1 MTFFVIGVDGGGSKT
16 AAVILDAHGRVLGRG
31 WSGSSNYHLVGETG
45 VRAAMTAAIEEA
57 AAAAGVK
64 SEQAASVV
72 WAQAGAGR
80 PQEAQVL
87 HALQSEMLP
96 GVPGQVIHDAVAALV
111 GGLGRREGVVVIAG
125 TGAIVYGEDAYGA
138 TARAGGWGHLLDE
151 GSGYAIGLRAC
162 KAIAQAVDGRDL
174 ATRLTSRILDALQ
187 LPSPTHLIHWLY
199 ASERQVADIAAL
211 ASLVLQEAEAGD
223 LVATDVALQAADAL
237 AAGVR
242 AVARRLNFPKEQGM
256 PLVLSGGLLEGNVFY
271 RSLVAQAIQTQV
283 PLARPQ
289 RPRFDAAV
297 GAGFLALSL
306 AGKSAP
312 PLTNEISPPP
322 EGIWASEQRNILSR
336 DLDMRTTLEVVGLM
350 HMEDRRAVASVR
362 PRLPAIAAAVD
373 AIAERMKQGGRLIY
387 IGAGTSGRLGVLDA
401 AECPPTFNTAP
412 GQVVGVIAGGRAALT
427 EAVEEAE
434 DKPADGAQAI
444 RDLDVGSLDTVVG
457 IAASGRTPYV
467 VGALTEARHRGALTV
482 ALICNLP
489 APLAELADHVIAPLV
504 GPEVITGSTR
514 LKAGTVQKLVLNM
527 LSTGVM
533 VRLGKTY
540 GNLMVDVQ
548 QKNAKLQ
555 ERARRIVAQACH
567 ISEEEAAHVL
577 AQSENN
583 VKVAIVSTLLQ
594 CPPDIARQRLQ
605 QTGGNVREAISS
617 SHEALPGAEHHRIA
631 PTG

>member
-16 AAVILDAHGRVLGRG
+16 AAAILDADGRVLGRG
-31 WSGSSNYHLVGETG
+31 WSGSSNYHLVGENG
-45 VRAAMTAAIEEA
+45 VRSAIAAAIEEA
-57 AAAAGVK
+57 AGAAGVK
-64 SEQAASVV
+64 PSQAAAVV

-80 PQEAQVL
+80 PQEAQILRSLQAEVL
-87 HALQSEMLP
+87 P
-96 GVPGQVIHDAVAALV
+96 DIPGQVVHDAVAALV

-125 TGAIVYGEDAYGA
+125 TGAIVYGEDGKGA
-138 TARAGGWGHLLDE
+138 TARAGGWGHLLDD
-151 GSGYAIGLRAC
+151 GSGYALGLHAC
-162 KAIAQAVDGRDL
+162 RAIARATDGGDL
-174 ATRLTSRILDALQ
+174 NTRLTLRILDALH
-187 LPSPTHLIHWLY
+187 LSSPTHLIHWLY
-199 ASERQVADIAAL
+199 APERQVADIAAL

-223 LVATDVALQAADAL
+223 LVATDVTLQAADAL
-237 AAGVR
+237 AAGVD
-242 AVARRLNFPKEQGM
+242 AVVRQLHFPQKMGI
-256 PLVLSGGLLEGNVFY
+256 PLALTGGLLKKNAFY
-271 RSLVAQAIQTQV
+271 RSLVAQAIQTRV
-283 PLARPQ
+283 PWARPQ

-297 GAGFLALSL
+297 GAGFLALML
-306 AGKSAP
+306 AGRALP
-312 PLTNEISPPP
+312 PLAKEVTPPAK
-322 EGIWASEQRNILSR
+322 GLWASEQRNILSR
-336 DLDMRTTLEVVGLM
+336 DLDTRTTLEVVGLM
-350 HMEDRRAVASVR
+350 HLEDRRAVASVR
-362 PRLPAIAAAVD
+362 PRLPAIAEAVD

-401 AECPPTFNTAP
+401 AECPPTFNTDP

-434 DKPADGAQAI
+434 DKPVDGAQAMK
-444 RDLDVGSLDTVVG
+444 DLDVGPLDAVVG

-467 VGALTEARHRGALTV
+467 VGALTEARNRGALTV

-583 VKVAIVSTLLQ
+583 VKVAIVSTLLR
-594 CPPDIARQRLQ
+594 CPPDLARQRLQ
-605 QTGGNVREAISS
+605 QTGGRVREAISS
-617 SHEALPGAEHHRIA
+617 SREALPDAERHQIA
-631 PTG
+631 PSG